1 MYGIVNAP
9 GASAADLETKADL
22 VAIATC
28 STSAGTQ
35 AKTVSVT
42 NFRLVTG
49 ALCYVKFS
57 NTNTA
62 SSPTLNVSSTGAKT
76 IRYKNASV
84 APNMIKANVVYEFSY
99 DGSYWN
105 IVGEQPWEAE
115 EKAQEALDTLAKLL
129 GGKLPDPVLANN
141 SPAVIQSVAK
151 LGLGANF
158 WSVGDKTAAITLNG
172 KITDALTFSSET
184 AYAYILGFNH
194 NPTIEGGNSI
204 HFQFGKTSG
213 NTSIAFIDGG
223 YSSYYSNNAS
233 ARFVMNSTST
243 NANGWGG
250 SLMRTEICPAFFN
263 ALPEEWRNIIAPCT
277 KYSDNT
283 GGGSNSE
290 SYVTATEDNIWL
302 LAEYEVHG
310 SRTYANSAEQ
320 NYQQQ
325 YAYFKNGNS
334 KVKYKHS
341 STGST
346 CSWWLRSVYAS
357 SSYDFCYVRNYG
369 SANYYDANGSYG
381 FAPGFK
387 VA

>member
-57 NTNTA
+57 NTNTE

-99 DGSYWN
+99 DGTYWN

-158 WSVGDKTAAITLNG
+158 WKVGDKIGINLSGTVSKLSLSGTY
-172 KITDALTFSSET
+172 
-184 AYAYILGFNH
+184 YAFIIGFNH
-194 NPTIEGGNSI
+194 NPTIEGSNSI

-213 NTSIAFIDGG
+213 GTDIAFVSG
-223 YSSYYSNNAS
+223 YSDDSDFY
-233 ARFVMNSTST
+233 MNSSAT
-243 NANGWGG
+243 NSGGWQN
-250 SLMRTEICPAFFN
+250 SFMRGTVCPAFFN
-263 ALPEEWRNIIAPCT
+263 ALPSDWKNIIAPCT

-283 GGGSNSE
+283 GGGKNE
-290 SYVTATEDNIWL
+290 ANYITATEDNIWL
-302 LAEYEVHG
+302 LAEYEVFG
-310 SRTYANSAEQ
+310 TRSYANSAEQ

-325 YAYFKNGNS
+325 YAYYKNGNS
-334 KVKYKHS
+334 KVKYQHS

-346 CSWWLRSVYAS
+346 CHWWLRSVDAS
-357 SSYDFCYVRNYG
+357 SGSSFCSVISSG
-369 SANYYDANGSYG
+369 SAYYYSAYTSCG

>member
-84 APNMIKANVVYEFSY
+84 AANMIKANVVYEFSY
-99 DGSYWN
+99 DGTYWN

-158 WSVGDKTAAITLNG
+158 WNVGDKIGIQVNGKVSQLTLNA
-172 KITDALTFSSET
+172 TY
-184 AYAYILGFNH
+184 YAFIIGFNH
-194 NPTIEGGNSI
+194 NPALEGGNGI
-204 HFQFGKTSG
+204 HFQFGKTSSG
-213 NTSIAFIDGG
+213 TDIAFVSGCSDDSDF
-223 YSSYYSNNAS
+223 YMYSNGYNKGGWK
-233 ARFVMNSTST
+233 NSF
-243 NANGWGG
+243 
-250 SLMRTEICPAFFN
+250 MRGTVCSAFFN
-263 ALPEEWRNIIAPCT
+263 ALPTEWKNVISPCT

-283 GGGSNSE
+283 GGGSDTE
-290 SYVTATEDNIWL
+290 SYVTPTQDNIWL
-302 LAEYEVHG
+302 LAEYEVFG
-310 SRTYANSAEQ
+310 VRSYANSAEQ

-325 YAYFKNGNS
+325 YAYYKNGNS
-334 KVKYKHS
+334 KVKYKHD

-346 CSWWLRSVYAS
+346 CTWWLRSVGASYGGTFCDVTNSGGAS
-357 SSYDFCYVRNYG
+357 SGNAACSC
-369 SANYYDANGSYG
+369 G